1 MDKHIFDTLH
11 IKIGPKQGTALSPLL
26 FSFALEYA
34 IRKVQTNQERLKLNG
49 AHRLVVCAD
58 DVNLV
63 GRNIHTVKKNTEAF
77 LVTSNNCS

>member
-1 MDKHIFDTLH
+1 MLDTLP
-11 IKIGPKQGTALSPLL
+11 IKIGPKQGAALSPLL

-49 AHRLVVCAD
+49 AHRLVVCTD
-58 DVNLV
+58 DVNLL
-63 GRNIHTVKKNTEAF
+63 GRNIHTVKKNTENF